1 MVEDKNKKGAELVV
15 CVFDSTNDMGVVN
28 YNPKSRTVNRDDLTP
43 GMAILD
49 ANVCDV
55 SDSEVMIEWR
65 GHTLGVNL
73 DGGWEK
79 YSYLLDNPYFSEE
92 KGIKVCYRSI
102 LPDLDINVQIELIR
116 NMAQDDPE
124 TAKLRNQV
132 LEKLNGTNDFTDS
145 GMWIARAVL
154 NSTDDWSSFSMINRQ
169 TFNMYMRT
177 NRIKLPMTDTG
188 WKWLKIACLFGK
200 AFDSEDY
207 DHTVS
212 PAISAA
218 VITGTLAGVNDANEI
233 YKYMKQRVSAGQEE
247 VMRGFIDP
255 LPTVAKHI
263 VREVDKI
270 SSGNAYKVCDGS
282 DKAQLEWF
290 KQYLLDRI
298 DEEMSND
305 RPLDDR
311 VKSALFYLQQDENRP
326 VSDNKN
332 LIKLTCYKT
341 LLERVKAESTG
352 PEYDRLREIVSA
364 FCTLHGYYAD
374 LKLLNNSDD
383 IIK

>member
-1 MVEDKNKKGAELVV
+1 MAEDKNKKGAELVV
-15 CVFDSTNDMGVVN
+15 CVFDSINDMGVVN
-28 YNPKSRTVNRDDLTP
+28 YNPTSQTVNRVDLTQ
-43 GMAILD
+43 GMTILD

-55 SDSEVMIEWR
+55 SDSEVTIEWR
-65 GHTLGVNL
+65 GHTLGVKL

-79 YSYLLDNPYFSEE
+79 YSYLLDNPYLSEE
-92 KGIKVCYRSI
+92 EGIKVCYRSI

-132 LEKLNGTNDFTDS
+132 LEKLNETKDFADS

-154 NSTDDWSSFSMINRQ
+154 NSTDDWSSFAMINRR

-177 NRIKLPMTDTG
+177 NPIKLPLTDTG
-188 WKWLKIACLFGK
+188 WKWLKNACLFGN

-212 PAISAA
+212 PGISAA
-218 VITGTLAGVNDANEI
+218 VITGTLAGVNDAKEI
-233 YKYMKQRVSAGQEE
+233 YKYMKRRVSAGLEE
-247 VMRGFIDP
+247 VMTGFTDP

-270 SSGNAYKVCDGS
+270 SSGNAYKVCDGA
-282 DKAQLEWF
+282 DKAQLDLDKTIE
-290 KQYLLDRI
+290 KDLLDMI
-298 DEEMSND
+298 DEEMSKD
-305 RPLDDR
+305 RALDDR
-311 VKSALFYLQQDENRP
+311 VKSALFYLKMRLLENRP
-326 VSDNKN
+326 ISDNKN
-332 LIKLTCYKT
+332 LIKLTCYKA
-341 LLERVKAESTG
+341 LLKRVKTESTG
-352 PEYDRLREIVSA
+352 PEYDYLRDVVSA

-374 LKLLNNSDD
+374 LKLLR
-383 IIK
+383 

>member
-1 MVEDKNKKGAELVV
+1 
-15 CVFDSTNDMGVVN
+15 
-28 YNPKSRTVNRDDLTP
+28 
-43 GMAILD
+43 MAILD

-55 SDSEVMIEWR
+55 SDSEVTIEWR
-65 GHTLGVNL
+65 GHALGVKL

-79 YSYLLDNPYFSEE
+79 YSYRLDNLYVREE
-92 KGIKVCYRSI
+92 EGIKVCYRSI

-132 LEKLNGTNDFTDS
+132 LEKLNQTDDFADS

-154 NSTDDWSSFSMINRQ
+154 NSTDDWSSYAMINRR

-177 NRIKLPMTDTG
+177 NPIKLPMTDTG

-200 AFDSEDY
+200 AFDSADY

-212 PAISAA
+212 PDISAA
-218 VITGTLAGVNDANEI
+218 VITGTLAGVKDANKI
-233 YKYMKQRVSAGQEE
+233 YKYMKRRVSAGLEE
-247 VMRGFIDP
+247 VMTGFIDP

-263 VREVDKI
+263 VREVEKI
-270 SSGNAYKVCDGS
+270 SSGNAYKVCDVD
-282 DKAQLEWF
+282 DKSQLDWDKTIEEN
-290 KQYLLDRI
+290 LLDMI
-298 DEEMSND
+298 DEEMSKD
-305 RPLDDR
+305 RALDDR
-311 VKSALFYLQQDENRP
+311 IASAIFNLKMCLLENRP
-326 VSDNKN
+326 ISDNKN
-332 LIKLTCYKT
+332 LIKLTCYKA
-341 LLERVKAESTG
+341 LLKRVKAESTG
-352 PEYDRLREIVSA
+352 PEYENLREVVSA

-374 LKLLNNSDD
+374 LKLLNNNGN